1 MILFDNGQRTIGI
14 RGYKEGEVY
23 AMDPHDHTQDF
34 FLSRDSVRLAESPEA
49 EFTDDCESRA
59 PEFMPLTKFKIESF
73 DVHNYCVLEID
84 VRAERTPDKV
94 NVQTLKDVRWSPKL
108 EKILEELIMDS
119 MFDFAQ
125 AAKDLAA
132 YLNEGEKA
140 KNTTNEF

>member
-1 MILFDNGQRTIGI
+1 
-14 RGYKEGEVY
+14 
-23 AMDPHDHTQDF
+23 
-34 FLSRDSVRLAESPEA
+34 
-49 EFTDDCESRA
+49 
-59 PEFMPLTKFKIESF
+59 MPLTKFKIESF
-73 DVHNYCVLEID
+73 DIHNYCVLEID